1 MSTFAMDAQVI
12 AQVHP
17 QTLPAYRVLESEG
30 LCYQGYVD
38 IFDAGPTLEANSDEL
53 RAVKESHTCASKLSI
68 VTEGKGRYL
77 LRMIIIKTIAQ
88 C

>member
-1 MSTFAMDAQVI
+1 MATQVI

-17 QTLPAYRVLESEG
+17 QTFLPLVCLKSEG

-53 RAVKESHTCASKLSI
+53 RAVKESHTCASKLSM
-68 VTEGKGRYL
+68 K
-77 LRMIIIKTIAQ
+77 
-88 C
+88 